1 MLDIKTLEKYD
12 LEKMYEVYDK
22 WPVIAKESY
31 NSSEIISTFSDVN
44 HIVFAG
50 MGGSGAIGD
59 IFSAILSKS
68 KIHVSVVK
76 GYLLPKTVDSDSL
89 VIITSV
95 SGNTQEIITV
105 LNSAKKMNCKII
117 AFSSGGKIQ
126 EYCSKNKIEHKV
138 ISQIHSP
145 RASFTRFLYFML
157 KALQS
162 ILPIQINEINESI
175 KNLEIL
181 GEQISS
187 KNLSENNPSIKLAKY
202 ILGMPVIYYPNGLQ
216 AAAIRF
222 KNSLQE
228 NSKIHVIVEDVI
240 EACHNGIVA
249 WEKPSTNQPILL
261 QGDDDYIKTKERWKI
276 LKQYFIKH
284 NIDFYEVLSIKG
296 GILSKIMNMIYLL
309 DYASIYRAVLSG
321 IDPSSVQS
329 IDYVKYHLDHNDF

>member
-1 MLDIKTLEKYD
+1 LDLQTLEKYD
-12 LEKMYEVYDK
+12 FQKMYQIYNK
-22 WPVIAKESY
+22 WPQIAKESY
-31 NSSEIISTFSDVN
+31 DSSDVITGYSGIT

-50 MGGSGAIGD
+50 MGGSGALGD
-59 IFSAILSKS
+59 VFSAILSKS
-68 KIHVSVVK
+68 KIHISIVK

-95 SGNTQEIITV
+95 SGNTQETITV

-117 AFSSGGKIQ
+117 SFSSGGKIQ

-145 RASFTRFLYFML
+145 RASFTGYLYSML

-202 ILGMPVIYYPNGLQ
+202 ISGIPVVYYPNGLQ

-228 NSKIHVIVEDVI
+228 NSKIHVIIEDVI

-261 QGDDDYIKTKERWKI
+261 QGDEDYIKTKERWKI
-276 LKQYFIKH
+276 LKQYFIEH
-284 NIDFYEVLSIKG
+284 DMDFYEITSVKG
-296 GILSKIMNMIYLL
+296 GILTKLINLIYLL
-309 DYASIYRAVLSG
+309 DYASIYRAVLSET
-321 IDPSSVQS
+321 DPSLTQS
-329 IDYVKYHLDHNDF
+329 INYIKTRLQ